1 MIKDLQFALRQL
13 LKQPGFTFIAVLTL
27 ALAIG
32 ATTAVLSLVNALL
45 VRPLPYRQ
53 PQQLVLL
60 LQHFKSQN
68 LERIPVSPPEF
79 LDYETRAHSFEKLGA
94 FGFTNFNLAGEDK
107 SERISGATVTAG
119 VLPLLGVSPIKGRF
133 FEPEECTLGRDD
145 VVIISARL
153 WQHRFNSDP
162 QIIGTKL
169 LLNGKSF
176 TVVGVMPAS
185 FDFPL
190 QLFNLGNG
198 GQFGGRA
205 EIWQPLAFSDEQ
217 MKARYSRSFAV
228 VGRLAPRTSVA
239 QAQAEI
245 ETINAQMRS
254 EHPNN
259 YMQNNSF
266 GGDVLPLHDLA
277 VGGMRPA
284 LLILL
289 GAVFLVLLIACANL
303 TTMLLARAAARER
316 EMAVRV
322 ALGAGP
328 LRLLKQVLT
337 ESVLLALIGGVGGV
351 LLALW
356 GVELLKP
363 IGAQTVPRLR
373 EVNVDLGVLGMTL
386 AIAVGTGIIFGLAP
400 GLASGRSELTE
411 ALKEGGRSSTAGTRR
426 NRLRN
431 GLVIAEVALALVLLS
446 GAGLLMKSFV
456 RLQSVDP
463 GFNPRNA
470 LTFEISLPKM
480 QYPDDPLIVR
490 FNREAQRRIA
500 AVPGVQ
506 AAGFSTILP
515 LAGTNADSS
524 FAIKGQ
530 PANDRNPSPD
540 EEKRQVSPDYFRAL
554 EIPLIKGRF
563 FTDADNADAP
573 LVIIVN
579 QVFAKKFWPKG
590 DALGKRIVMGG
601 MSDNP
606 KWITIVGIVG
616 DIRHFGLDVDPKP
629 EMYVPF
635 GQESYFTTVYV
646 VRSNQDPRSVLPA
659 IRRELQAID
668 TAVPLANV
676 RTFENV
682 IADSVAPRRLS
693 VVLLGV
699 FAGVAVLLA
708 SVGIYGVMSF
718 LVVQQRQEI
727 GVRMALGAQRS
738 DVLKLILG
746 RSLMLVSIGSVIGL
760 IVALMSAHMLRTLLY
775 SVSAFDMPTFA
786 LVTILLG
793 AVALLASYLPAMRAT
808 RADPIIALGHKA

>member
-1 MIKDLQFALRQL
+1 MLKDLRFALRQL
-13 LKQPGFTFIAVLTL
+13 VKQWGFTAIAVLTL

-45 VRPLPYRQ
+45 VRPLPYRA

-79 LDYETRAHSFEKLGA
+79 VDYKTRAHSFEALGA
-94 FGFTNFNLAGEDK
+94 FEYINFNLAGEDK
-107 SERISGATVTAG
+107 SERISGATVTGG
-119 VLPLLGVSPIKGRF
+119 VFPLLGVSPIKGRF
-133 FEPEECTLGRDD
+133 FEAEECALGRDD

-153 WQHRFNSDP
+153 WQRRFNSDP

-198 GQFGGRA
+198 GQFGERA
-205 EIWQPLAFSDEQ
+205 EIWKPLAFTDEE
-217 MKARYSRSFAV
+217 MKMRGSRGYAII
-228 VGRLAPRTSVA
+228 GRLGARTSVA
-239 QAQAEI
+239 QTQAEI
-245 ETINAQMRS
+245 ETINAQMRR
-254 EHPNN
+254 EHPKN
-259 YMQNNSF
+259 YTQDNSF
-266 GGDVLPLHDLA
+266 GGDVFPLHDLA

-284 LLILL
+284 LLILV

-303 TTMLLARAAARER
+303 TTMLLARAAVRER

-337 ESVLLALIGGVGGV
+337 ESVLLALIGGVAGV

-356 GVELLKP
+356 GVELLKT

-373 EVNVDLGVLGMTL
+373 EVNIDLGVLGVTL
-386 AIAVGTGIIFGLAP
+386 AIAVGTGIIFGLVP
-400 GLASGRSELTE
+400 GLASARPELTE
-411 ALKEGGRSSTAGTRR
+411 ALKEGGRSSTQGRRR
-426 NRLRN
+426 NGLRN
-431 GLVIAEVALALVLLS
+431 GLVITEVALALVLLS
-446 GAGLLMKSFV
+446 AAGLLIKSFT
-456 RLQSVDP
+456 RLQDVNP
-463 GFNPRNA
+463 GFNPRHA
-470 LTFEISLPKM
+470 LTFEISLPKL
-480 QYPDDPLIVR
+480 QYPDDASIVR
-490 FNREAQRRIA
+490 FNNEAQRRIA
-500 AVPGVQ
+500 ALSGVE

-515 LAGTNADSS
+515 LAGSNSDSS
-524 FAIKGQ
+524 FAIEGRTS
-530 PANDRNPSPD
+530 NDNSPSPD
-540 EEKRQVSPDYFRAL
+540 EERREVSPDYFRAL
-554 EIPLIKGRF
+554 ETPLIRGRF
-563 FTDADNADAP
+563 FTNADKADAP

-579 QVFAKKFWPKG
+579 QAFAKKFWPNE

-601 MSDNP
+601 MSNDP

-616 DIRHFGLDVDPKP
+616 DMRHFGLDVAPKP

-635 GQESYFTTVYV
+635 AQSAYSTTIYV
-646 VRSNQDPRSVLPA
+646 ARSNQDPRALLPA
-659 IRRELQAID
+659 IRREIQAID
-668 TAVPLANV
+668 PAVPLANV
-676 RTFENV
+676 RMFEDV

-693 VVLLGV
+693 VILLGV

-718 LVVQQRQEI
+718 LVVQRTQEI

-738 DVLKLILG
+738 DVMKLILG
-746 RSLMLVSIGSVIGL
+746 RSLKLISAGAAIGL
-760 IVALMSAHMLRTLLY
+760 VVTLMSTSTLRALLY
-775 SVSAFDMPTFA
+775 NVSAFDTPTFV
-786 LVTILLG
+786 LVTIFLG
-793 AVALLASYLPAMRAT
+793 AVALAASYLPAMRAT
-808 RADPIIALGHKA
+808 KADPMAALHAE

>member
-1 MIKDLQFALRQL
+1 MLKDLRFALRQL
-13 LKQPGFTFIAVLTL
+13 VKQWGFTAIAVLTL

-45 VRPLPYRQ
+45 VRPLPYRA

-79 LDYETRAHSFEKLGA
+79 VDYKTRAHSFEALGA
-94 FGFTNFNLAGEDK
+94 FEYINFNLAGEDK
-107 SERISGATVTAG
+107 SERISGATVTGG
-119 VLPLLGVSPIKGRF
+119 VFPLLGVSPIKGRF
-133 FEPEECTLGRDD
+133 FEAEECALGRDD
-145 VVIISARL
+145 VVIISGRL
-153 WQHRFNSDP
+153 WQRRFNSDP

-198 GQFGGRA
+198 GQFGERA
-205 EIWQPLAFSDEQ
+205 EIWKPLAFTDEE
-217 MKARYSRSFAV
+217 MKMRGSRGYAII
-228 VGRLAPRTSVA
+228 GRLGARTSVA
-239 QAQAEI
+239 QTQAEI
-245 ETINAQMRS
+245 ETINAQMRR
-254 EHPNN
+254 EHPKN
-259 YMQNNSF
+259 YTQDNSF
-266 GGDVLPLHDLA
+266 GGDVFPLHDLA

-284 LLILL
+284 LLILV

-303 TTMLLARAAARER
+303 TTMLLARAAVRER

-337 ESVLLALIGGVGGV
+337 ESVLLALIGGVAGV

-356 GVELLKP
+356 GVELLKT

-373 EVNVDLGVLGMTL
+373 EVNIDLGVLGVTL
-386 AIAVGTGIIFGLAP
+386 AIAVGTGIIFGVVP
-400 GLASGRSELTE
+400 GLASARPELTE
-411 ALKEGGRSSTAGTRR
+411 ALKEGGRSSTQGRRR
-426 NRLRN
+426 NGLRN
-431 GLVIAEVALALVLLS
+431 GLVITEVALALVLLS
-446 GAGLLMKSFV
+446 AAGLLIKSFT
-456 RLQSVDP
+456 RLQDVNP
-463 GFNPRNA
+463 GFNPRHA
-470 LTFEISLPKM
+470 LTFEISLPKL
-480 QYPDDPLIVR
+480 QYPDDASIVR
-490 FNREAQRRIA
+490 FNNEAQRRIA
-500 AVPGVQ
+500 ALSGVE

-515 LAGTNADSS
+515 LAGSNSDSS
-524 FAIKGQ
+524 FAIEGRTS
-530 PANDRNPSPD
+530 NDNSPSPD
-540 EEKRQVSPDYFRAL
+540 EERREVSPDYFRAL
-554 EIPLIKGRF
+554 ETPLIRGRF
-563 FTDADNADAP
+563 FTNADKADAP

-579 QVFAKKFWPKG
+579 QAFAKKFWPNE

-601 MSDNP
+601 MSNDP

-616 DIRHFGLDVDPKP
+616 DMRHFGLDVAPKP

-635 GQESYFTTVYV
+635 AQSAYSTTIYV
-646 VRSNQDPRSVLPA
+646 ARSNQDPRALLPA
-659 IRRELQAID
+659 IRREIQAID
-668 TAVPLANV
+668 PAVPLANV
-676 RTFENV
+676 RMFEDV

-693 VVLLGV
+693 VILLGV

-718 LVVQQRQEI
+718 LVVQRTQEI

-738 DVLKLILG
+738 DVMKLILG
-746 RSLMLVSIGSVIGL
+746 RSLKLISAGAAIGL
-760 IVALMSAHMLRTLLY
+760 VVTLMSTSTLQALLY
-775 SVSAFDMPTFA
+775 NVSAFDTPTFV
-786 LVTILLG
+786 LVTIFLG
-793 AVALLASYLPAMRAT
+793 AVALAASYLPAMRAT
-808 RADPIIALGHKA
+808 KADPMAALHAE

>member
-1 MIKDLQFALRQL
+1 MFKDLRFALRQL
-13 LKQPGFTFIAVLTL
+13 LKQWGFTAIAVLTL

-45 VRPLPYRQ
+45 IRPLPYRE

-60 LQHFKSQN
+60 LQHFKSQS

-79 LDYETRAHSFEKLGA
+79 VDYKTRAHSFEALGA
-94 FGFTNFNLAGEDK
+94 FDYTNFNLTGEDK
-107 SERISGATVTAG
+107 SERISGATVTGG
-119 VLPLLGVSPIKGRF
+119 VFPLLDVSPIKGRF
-133 FEPEECTLGRDD
+133 FEAEECTLGRDD

-153 WQHRFNSDP
+153 WQRRFNSDP

-198 GQFGGRA
+198 GQFRERA
-205 EIWQPLAFSDEQ
+205 EIWQPLAFTDEQ
-217 MKARYSRSFAV
+217 MKARYSRGFAI
-228 VGRLAPRTSVA
+228 VGRLAAGTSAA

-245 ETINAQMRS
+245 ETINAQMRR
-254 EHPNN
+254 EHTDN
-259 YMQNNSF
+259 YAQDNSF
-266 GGDVLPLHDLA
+266 GGDVLLLEDLA
-277 VGGMRPA
+277 VAGMRPA
-284 LLILL
+284 LFILL

-316 EMAVRV
+316 EIAIRV
-322 ALGAGP
+322 ALGAGRM
-328 LRLLKQVLT
+328 RLLKQVFT
-337 ESVLLALIGGVGGV
+337 ESVLLALIGGAAGV

-356 GVELLKP
+356 GGELLKT
-363 IGAQTVPRLR
+363 ICAQTVPRLQ
-373 EVNVDLGVLGMTL
+373 EVSVDLVVLGVTL
-386 AIAVGTGIIFGLAP
+386 AICVGTGIIFGLAP
-400 GLASGRSELTE
+400 GLASSRPELTE
-411 ALKEGGRSSTAGTRR
+411 ALKEGGRGSTVGTRR

-446 GAGLLMKSFV
+446 GAGLLIKSFV
-456 RLQSVDP
+456 RLQNVNP

-524 FAIKGQ
+524 FAIEGQ
-530 PANDRNPSPD
+530 PSDKTNPSPD
-540 EEKRQVSPDYFRAL
+540 EERREVFPDYFRAL
-554 EIPLIKGRF
+554 GTPLIRGRL

-579 QVFAKKFWPKG
+579 QTFAKKFWPNE

-601 MSDNP
+601 MNFFAKDRKSTRLNSSHGY
-606 KWITIVGIVG
+606 I
-616 DIRHFGLDVDPKP
+616 
-629 EMYVPF
+629 
-635 GQESYFTTVYV
+635 SY
-646 VRSNQDPRSVLPA
+646 
-659 IRRELQAID
+659 
-668 TAVPLANV
+668 AV
-676 RTFENV
+676 FC
-682 IADSVAPRRLS
+682 
-693 VVLLGV
+693 
-699 FAGVAVLLA
+699 
-708 SVGIYGVMSF
+708 
-718 LVVQQRQEI
+718 
-727 GVRMALGAQRS
+727 
-738 DVLKLILG
+738 LK
-746 RSLMLVSIGSVIGL
+746 
-760 IVALMSAHMLRTLLY
+760 
-775 SVSAFDMPTFA
+775 
-786 LVTILLG
+786 
-793 AVALLASYLPAMRAT
+793 
-808 RADPIIALGHKA
+808 KK